1 MAGPDPAIS
10 GDPRV
15 TPTDD
20 ETKNQSHSLRRG
32 FSGRRDRGPEYRSCL
47 VRGWCAAYY
56 RRHGGGRSDIRISL
70 DNMSDSGVVRGPS
83 VRGIPEGDNRERMIC
98 SDCGYILYDNP
109 KIVVGSVPRWGD
121 RILMCR
127 RAIHPRRGF
136 WTLPAG
142 YLELN
147 ESTSAG
153 AEREAWEEAQAKIQI
168 EGLLAIYD
176 IPRISQVQLIY
187 RALLLDDAV
196 AAGPESLEVAL
207 FRWDEIPWD
216 DLAFPSVRWALHQ
229 EREAQQTGDLTTRI
243 AAPASAAAAQRE

>member
-1 MAGPDPAIS
+1 MTGTDP
-10 GDPRV
+10 
-15 TPTDD
+15 
-20 ETKNQSHSLRRG
+20 L
-32 FSGRRDRGPEYRSCL
+32 
-47 VRGWCAAYY
+47 
-56 RRHGGGRSDIRISL
+56 
-70 DNMSDSGVVRGPS
+70 RGPS
-83 VRGIPEGDNRERMIC
+83 VRGIPDGDNRERMIC
-98 SDCGYILYDNP
+98 ADCGYILYDNP
-109 KIVVGSVPRWGD
+109 KIVVGSVARWGE

-127 RAIHPRRGF
+127 RSIHPRLGY

-153 AEREAWEEAQAKIQI
+153 AEREAWEEAEARIQI

-187 RALLLDDAV
+187 RARLLDPAV

-216 DLAFPSVRWALHQ
+216 NIAFPSVRWALHHD
-229 EREAQQTGDLTTRI
+229 REARASGDFTARFAPLADA
-243 AAPASAAAAQRE
+243 AAPQRE